1 MELWNWCTFYL
12 LQSITSETI
21 SRQISRQTSTA
32 STLRQISSIQ
42 DDVRTTP
49 QSHAEEVISPTSK
62 PDQKPAVMKQMCDAQ
77 TMTPPDVQQNVVTTV
92 VQRQDSIVDE
102 RDRLKELRGV
112 PIDYRRRTTQIE
124 EVKRAHFMITEEN
137 FICCLTVWNFV
148 RMIRLFEDIKI
159 YVKVDNLYIL
169 RYRHY
174 NLKYFLL

>member
-1 MELWNWCTFYL
+1 MELWNWYTFYL
-12 LQSITSETI
+12 LQNITSETI

-148 RMIRLFEDIKI
+148 RMIRLFDDIKI